1 MPMPVGLDPSVAM
14 MSNPYMMNPM
24 MMANPYM
31 MQQYQMQNMLAQ
43 QSQQFFSAITDMI
56 STTLQNTHEQNL
68 DMQYFG
74 LNDSG
79 DKFSEMPLNGV
90 TNKTDERSK
99 SRADPRYTNRP
110 LSPPVPAI

>member
-24 MMANPYM
+24 MMGNPYM

-56 STTLQNTHEQNL
+56 STT
-68 DMQYFG
+68 
-74 LNDSG
+74 
-79 DKFSEMPLNGV
+79 V
-90 TNKTDERSK
+90 
-99 SRADPRYTNRP
+99 
-110 LSPPVPAI
+110 